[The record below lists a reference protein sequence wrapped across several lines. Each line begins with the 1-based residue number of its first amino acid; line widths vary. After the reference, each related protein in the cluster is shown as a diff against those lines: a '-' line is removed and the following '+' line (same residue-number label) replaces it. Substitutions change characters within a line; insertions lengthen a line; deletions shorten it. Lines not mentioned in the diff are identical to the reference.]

1 MKRKGWTRVKI
12 RKISREFVKRKKKA
26 TCLSQL
32 MGGGGSVRGEGIE
45 ESKDDLLG
53 EKKYINRV
61 NDGMGV
67 LFSLQEERK
76 NC

>member
-1 MKRKGWTRVKI
+1 
-12 RKISREFVKRKKKA
+12 
-26 TCLSQL
+26 